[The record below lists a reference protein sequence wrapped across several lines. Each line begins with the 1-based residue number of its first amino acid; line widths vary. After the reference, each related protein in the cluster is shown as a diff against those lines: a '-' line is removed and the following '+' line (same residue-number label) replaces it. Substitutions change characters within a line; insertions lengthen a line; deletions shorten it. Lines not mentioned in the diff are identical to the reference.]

1 MAEWMNANV
10 ALLALAAFAALAAI
24 VIIVLKVI
32 EKSILTRLIDAERY
46 RRRQSSELSESVERM
61 SERFIRDSQLM
72 NQMLTVTSRANEER
86 LNELCERVSLSI
98 DRQQRQ
104 MAEIREGVD
113 TQLRATLEA
122 RLGESFRQVSEQL
135 ERVYKS
141 LGEMQAL
148 ASGVGDLKRVLSGV
162 KTRGVWGEARLQA
175 LLEDNLTSAQYL
187 VNTPVEPGSA
197 ERVDFAVVLPGKSDG
212 ENILLP
218 IDAKFPQED
227 YQRLIDASIEGNRAQ
242 VEKSS
247 LALERAILE
256 QAKSIS
262 SKYIKVPNTTDFA
275 ILFLPVE
282 GLYAEALRRPG
293 LAQKMQSEY
302 RVLLSGPTTLSA
314 LLNSLQMGFRSLAVE
329 KRSEEIWLLLG
340 SMRTELNRFS
350 QALDRARQRI
360 DQAGEELDSAS
371 ARTKKISRRLASVD
385 SLEDMGADSSIPEK
399 MSLLD

>member
-385 SLEDMGADSSIPEK
+385 SLEDMGSDSSIPENIIN
-399 MSLLD
+399 